1 MLLLSLLV
9 VLPNNK
15 SSLVLSLLVQSE
27 GSGAWATGLAWDET
41 HQKVVVVGT
50 ILGDAIF
57 EDTLISGNADTD
69 CLVAIVDAD
78 DGSMNP
84 KVFESPSLCVGGTV
98 VPNRGVNEMALL
110 VGLSGNQGTLQTIQG
125 IASDPQY
132 LSLGQHYDL
141 PEQTMPVATTGGEEL
156 ELFVALHNTNGHV
169 FAKTNGGDKNN
180 LQALLDYWTSV
191 TVPSSTLG
199 APQIIK
205 MDTTSGTIPFHITL
219 TVHDGSS
226 ATIAAMHYTTEE
238 NSDRLVVVGSTNG
251 DKDALGVNQERPSND
266 DDWDGYVAFFD
277 DITGDLVDSTRIYSQ
292 VGKDDHVHDLC
303 IYQSDLFIVGTTQ
316 GSMDDFDS
324 STAAGAFVMKIDM
337 NSFSITW
344 KHMIPGPTVEGLA
357 CVATQDRI
365 YVAGHTEH
373 SLEDGRPLTTQTV
386 FVAALPHPPVLNVL
400 WTQHLDTSLQVGDS
414 RRNDLASMELT
425 PLGGDGVVLL
435 INSMNMNEGI
445 NNFFLVSLE
454 KETGAH
460 GLKETFEEM
469 PEDES
474 LGNDFGGGG
483 SNSGSNN
490 SNSPGSNKQSTQG
503 DDKEQQ
509 KIAVILGILV
519 PVVLAMSILGFQFYE
534 RRRYVEKVDLP
545 PEDHELS
552 MQKGGPGK
560 EIV

>member
-1 MLLLSLLV
+1 
-9 VLPNNK
+9 
-15 SSLVLSLLVQSE
+15 
-27 GSGAWATGLAWDET
+27 
-41 HQKVVVVGT
+41 
-50 ILGDAIF
+50 
-57 EDTLISGNADTD
+57 
-69 CLVAIVDAD
+69 
-78 DGSMNP
+78 
-84 KVFESPSLCVGGTV
+84 
-98 VPNRGVNEMALL
+98 
-110 VGLSGNQGTLQTIQG
+110 
-125 IASDPQY
+125 
-132 LSLGQHYDL
+132 
-141 PEQTMPVATTGGEEL
+141 
-156 ELFVALHNTNGHV
+156 
-169 FAKTNGGDKNN
+169 
-180 LQALLDYWTSV
+180 
-191 TVPSSTLG
+191 
-199 APQIIK
+199 
-205 MDTTSGTIPFHITL
+205 
-219 TVHDGSS
+219 
-226 ATIAAMHYTTEE
+226 
-238 NSDRLVVVGSTNG
+238 
-251 DKDALGVNQERPSND
+251 
-266 DDWDGYVAFFD
+266 
-277 DITGDLVDSTRIYSQ
+277 
-292 VGKDDHVHDLC
+292 
-303 IYQSDLFIVGTTQ
+303 
-316 GSMDDFDS
+316 
-324 STAAGAFVMKIDM
+324 
-337 NSFSITW
+337 
-344 KHMIPGPTVEGLA
+344 
-357 CVATQDRI
+357 VATQDRI

-490 SNSPGSNKQSTQG
+490 NNSPGSNKQSTQG